1 MLIERKTA
9 IIINVM
15 IQRSGVKGMEIGDRR
30 NEILRI
36 VVNGYVESGEPVGSK
51 AVAEKLGGVSSATIR
66 NDMAEL
72 ERVGLLE
79 QPHTSSGRVPTV
91 EAYRLFVTRL
101 MPRAQLPEPVRSEVL
116 AELKSGAPSAGTL
129 LERAGQLLSR
139 MTECASVAI
148 TPYVK
153 GLRLLRMNLFVA
165 DSCVYVVVAV
175 TSDGVS
181 NPRSCRTRSE
191 VSPEELHALSKAIN
205 ERFADREI
213 NAALAEDMTKLSREL
228 GLSGEGNALFATA
241 VATLSDTAESSV
253 YIGGVSQLLHRADA
267 LTAHRVVELLDKPD
281 AISGLLR
288 RIQGRET
295 KVLLGSDSEEER
307 LSDAAVIGCGYGAPS
322 GEGSVA
328 LIGPMR
334 LNYGDAVASVDF
346 IAKTIS
352 ELLSDEYR

>member
-1 MLIERKTA
+1 MSEVEIGERK
-9 IIINVM
+9 
-15 IQRSGVKGMEIGDRR
+15 

-36 VVNGYVESGEPVGSK
+36 VVNGYVETGEPVGSK
-51 AVAEKLGGVSSATIR
+51 AVAERLGGVSSATIR

-79 QPHTSSGRVPTV
+79 QPHTSSGRIPTV
-91 EAYRLFVTRL
+91 EAYRLFVNRL
-101 MPRAQLPEPVRSEVL
+101 MPKEPLPEAVRSEVI
-116 AELKSGAPSAGTL
+116 AELKSGAPSANTL
-129 LERAGQLLSR
+129 LERAGLLLSR

-148 TPYVK
+148 TPYIK
-153 GLRLLRMNLFVA
+153 GLRLMKMNLFVA

-175 TSDGVS
+175 TSDGVT
-181 NPRSCRTRSE
+181 NPRSCRTKDE
-191 VSPEELHALSKAIN
+191 VSVEELQMLANAIN

-213 NAALAEDMTKLSREL
+213 NAELAADMEKLCAEL
-228 GLSGEGNALFATA
+228 ELSGAGNALVATA
-241 VATLSDTAESSV
+241 LATLSDSAGSSV

-267 LTAHRVVELLDKPD
+267 VTAHRVVELLDRRE

-288 RIQGRET
+288 RIHGSSAT
-295 KVLLGSDSEEER
+295 VLLGRDSEDER
-307 LSDAAVIGCGYGAPS
+307 LSEAAVVGCGYDSPS

-328 LIGPMR
+328 LIGPVR
-334 LNYGDAVASVDF
+334 LNYRDAVASVDF

>member
-1 MLIERKTA
+1 
-9 IIINVM
+9 
-15 IQRSGVKGMEIGDRR
+15 MEIGERK

-91 EAYRLFVTRL
+91 EAYRLFVNRL
-101 MPRAQLPEPVRSEVL
+101 MPKEPLPEAVRSEVL
-116 AELKSGAPSAGTL
+116 AELRSGAPSANTL

-148 TPYVK
+148 TPYIR
-153 GLRLLRMNLFVA
+153 GLRLMKMNLFVA

-175 TSDGVS
+175 TSDGVT
-181 NPRSCRTRSE
+181 NPRSCRTRDE
-191 VSPEELHALSKAIN
+191 VSVEELQALSKAIN

-213 NAALAEDMTKLSREL
+213 NAELAADMEKLCAEL
-228 GLSGEGNALFATA
+228 DLSGAGNALVATA
-241 VATLSDTAESSV
+241 LATLSDSAGSSV

-267 LTAHRVVELLDKPD
+267 VTAHRVVELLDRRE

-288 RIQGRET
+288 RIHGSNAT
-295 KVLLGSDSEEER
+295 VLLGQDSEDER
-307 LSDAAVIGCGYGAPS
+307 LSEAAVVGCGYDSPS

-328 LIGPMR
+328 LIGPVR
-334 LNYGDAVASVDF
+334 LNYRDAVASVDF

>member
-1 MLIERKTA
+1 MIEVEIGERK
-9 IIINVM
+9 
-15 IQRSGVKGMEIGDRR
+15 

-91 EAYRLFVTRL
+91 EAYRLFVNRL
-101 MPRAQLPEPVRSEVL
+101 MPKEPLPEAVRSEVL
-116 AELKSGAPSAGTL
+116 AELRSGAPSANTL

-148 TPYVK
+148 TPYIR
-153 GLRLLRMNLFVA
+153 GLRLMKMNLFVA

-175 TSDGVS
+175 TSDGVT
-181 NPRSCRTRSE
+181 NPRSCRTRDE
-191 VSPEELHALSKAIN
+191 VSVEELQALSKAIN

-213 NAALAEDMTKLSREL
+213 NAELAADMEKLCAEL
-228 GLSGEGNALFATA
+228 DLSGAGNALVATA
-241 VATLSDTAESSV
+241 LATLSDSAGSSV

-267 LTAHRVVELLDKPD
+267 VTAHRVVELLDRRE

-288 RIQGRET
+288 RIHGSNAT
-295 KVLLGSDSEEER
+295 VLLGQDSEDER
-307 LSDAAVIGCGYGAPS
+307 LSEAAVVGCGYDSPS

-328 LIGPMR
+328 LIGPVR
-334 LNYGDAVASVDF
+334 LNYRDAVASVDF

>member
-1 MLIERKTA
+1 MLIAEKETDSPQGV
-9 IIINVM
+9 NV
-15 IQRSGVKGMEIGDRR
+15 MEIGDRR

-51 AVAEKLGGVSSATIR
+51 AVAERLGGVSSATIR

-91 EAYRLFVTRL
+91 EAYRIFVNRL
-101 MPRAQLPEPVRSEVL
+101 MPKEPLPEAVRSEVL
-116 AELKSGAPSAGTL
+116 AELRSGAPSATAL
-129 LERAGQLLSR
+129 LDRASQLLSR

-148 TPYVK
+148 TPYTK
-153 GLRLLRMNLFVA
+153 GLRLMKMNLVVA
-165 DSCVYVVVAV
+165 DRCVYVVVAV
-175 TSDGVS
+175 TNDGAA

-191 VSPEELHALSKAIN
+191 VPKDELELLSRAIN

-213 NAALAEDMTKLSREL
+213 NAALAEDMEKLCGEL
-228 GLSGEGNALFATA
+228 ELSGEGNALFATA
-241 VATLSDTAESSV
+241 LATLSDCDSGSV

-267 LTAHRVVELLDKPD
+267 VTAHRVVELLDRRE
-281 AISGLLR
+281 ALSGLLR
-288 RIQGRET
+288 RIHGHSAT
-295 KVLLGSDSEEER
+295 VMLGGDSAEER
-307 LSDAAVIGCGYGAPS
+307 LSDAAVVGCGYDSPS

-328 LIGPMR
+328 LIGPVR
-334 LNYGDAVASVDF
+334 LNYRDAVASVDF

>member
-1 MLIERKTA
+1 MSEVEIGERK
-9 IIINVM
+9 
-15 IQRSGVKGMEIGDRR
+15 

-51 AVAEKLGGVSSATIR
+51 AVAERLGGVSSATIR

-79 QPHTSSGRVPTV
+79 QPHTSSGRIPTV
-91 EAYRLFVTRL
+91 EAYRLFVNRL
-101 MPRAQLPEPVRSEVL
+101 MPKEPLPEAVRSEVL
-116 AELKSGAPSAGTL
+116 AELKSGAPSANTL
-129 LERAGQLLSR
+129 LERAGMLLSR

-148 TPYVK
+148 TPYIK
-153 GLRLLRMNLFVA
+153 GLRLMKMNLFVA

-175 TSDGVS
+175 TSDGVT
-181 NPRSCRTRSE
+181 NPRSCRTRDE
-191 VSPEELHALSKAIN
+191 VSVEELQMLANAIN

-213 NAALAEDMTKLSREL
+213 NAELAADMEKLCAEL
-228 GLSGEGNALFATA
+228 ELSGAGNALVATA
-241 VATLSDTAESSV
+241 LATLSDSAGSSV
-253 YIGGVSQLLHRADA
+253 YIGGVSQFLHRADA
-267 LTAHRVVELLDKPD
+267 VTAHRVVELLDRRE

-288 RIQGRET
+288 RIHGHDAT
-295 KVLLGSDSEEER
+295 VLLGADSEDER
-307 LSDAAVIGCGYGAPS
+307 LSEAAVVGCGYDSPS

-328 LIGPMR
+328 LIGPVR
-334 LNYGDAVASVDF
+334 LNYRDAVASVDF